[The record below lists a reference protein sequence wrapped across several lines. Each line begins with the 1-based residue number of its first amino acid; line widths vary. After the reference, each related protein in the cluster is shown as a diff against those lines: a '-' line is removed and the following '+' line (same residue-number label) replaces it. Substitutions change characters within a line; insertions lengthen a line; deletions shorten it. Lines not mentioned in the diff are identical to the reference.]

1 VLAPFLYICP
11 DIENRGLAYEL
22 FRAFLFRYLERF
34 FCLDESSFLFKA
46 FRLFHLLLEY
56 FDPQLAN
63 YLYDYDFIPELYS
76 PQWFLT
82 LYARALP
89 IKQVLRLWDMMIA
102 VDDPSFIFFIGM
114 CMLISRREKLLIADV
129 SNIPEIIANLNF
141 KSEEDID
148 QTVLDALNYYRATPR
163 CILRQ
168 LRLCCVSTTEL
179 TPSPRLLA
187 YKGNLFRSHLQE
199 MRLNMEDHDL
209 RLAQQS
215 ARFCLSIT
223 PQELVESM
231 IPSNLDPTAS
241 GSANYVPQQYV
252 ILDVRSLE
260 DSVTSGGGTLPRAVQ
275 LEPDFL
281 NRPDSFD
288 VWIQHFDGTRGCN
301 LCIVDLP
308 PSQWTGVALWRRL
321 LLGEGDGMAANFLNQ
336 VSFDDS
342 QENVRRLEG
351 LLSGKRFFSGG
362 RSIEEAFT
370 GPVHEDEGSAYF
382 QEEVATRQKDFNRAA
397 TLLAI
402 TLQTHAFSNV
412 SVLEGGFP
420 ALVEYLISTRGTVEP
435 IIINHDDKKWQQFLR
450 STGRLQ
456 DVPPKLKKT
465 SIMANSSSSAS
476 TPWSPS
482 KPNQGSPASGG
493 TDELREI
500 EIAISVASRLDHPHM
515 LTILSDRLKQLVGS
529 KASSET

>member
-1 VLAPFLYICP
+1 MYICP
-11 DIENRGLAYEL
+11 EEDKRSVAYEL
-22 FRAFLFRYLERF
+22 FRGFLFRYLERF

-63 YLYDYDFIPELYS
+63 YLHDYEFIPELYS

-102 VDDPSFIFFIGM
+102 VDDPAFIFYIGL
-114 CMLISRREKLLIADV
+114 CMLISKREKLLIADV
-129 SNIPEIIANLNF
+129 SNIPEIIANLHF
-141 KSEEDID
+141 KTEEDID
-148 QTVLDALNYYRATPR
+148 QTVLDALKLYRATPR

-179 TPSPRLLA
+179 TPQPRLLA
-187 YKGNLFRSHLQE
+187 YKGNMFRSQLQE
-199 MRLNMEDHDL
+199 MRLNIEEHDL
-209 RLAQQS
+209 RLAEQS
-215 ARFCLSIT
+215 ARFCLTIT

-231 IPSNLDPTAS
+231 LPTSLEPSSS
-241 GSANYVPQQYV
+241 GSGYIPQQYV
-252 ILDVRSLE
+252 ILDIRSVE
-260 DSVTSGGGTLPRAVQ
+260 DSIASGGGTLPRAVQ

-281 NRPDSFD
+281 NNPEAFE

-336 VSFDDS
+336 INFDDS

-362 RSIEEAFT
+362 RSVEDAFT
-370 GPVHEDEGSAYF
+370 QPIHEDERSEFYE
-382 QEEVATRQKDFNRAA
+382 EEVQTRSKDFNRAA

-402 TLQTHAFSNV
+402 ALQTHAFPTI

-420 ALVEYLISTRGTVEP
+420 ALVDYLVSSRGSVEP
-435 IIINHDDKKWQQFLR
+435 VVINHDTDKWKKFLR

-456 DVPPKLKKT
+456 VSAPKLKKAMT
-465 SIMANSSSSAS
+465 SMPTSSAS
-476 TPWSPS
+476 PSQTDGSSPH
-482 KPNQGSPASGG
+482 AI
-493 TDELREI
+493 DEVKEL
-500 EIAISVASRLDHPHM
+500 EIAISVANRMDHSYM
-515 LTILSDRLKQLVGS
+515 LNILSDKLKQLVG
-529 KASSET
+529 KKEKGEA